1 MMCIRIVTVATQED
15 NIETFFQFEL
25 NRKSMLLSKNIMMRK
40 YEKPLMKKINMSGVN
55 LFKKE
60 DIQSWSA

>member
-1 MMCIRIVTVATQED
+1 MCIRIVTVATQED
-15 NIETFFQFEL
+15 NMETFFQFEL
-25 NRKSMLLSKNIMMRK
+25 NQKSMLLSKNIMMRK

-60 DIQSWSA
+60 DI